1 MNKQYTPIA
10 LMVNFDWLEKCQQ
23 QVVDWRFATIKHGEV
38 YVTMGGTLLMVLLHA
53 GNLDSNLMVMSS
65 IMFTAFTLYTLA
77 EEDTQCWGDTV
88 HNQRPHPFPTN
99 ITNIVI
105 YSRNT
110 MLFILC
116 SFRHL
121 LLF

>member
-1 MNKQYTPIA
+1 MNKQYTLIA

-77 EEDTQCWGDTV
+77 EEDTRRWGGGALCIIKDHT
-88 HNQRPHPFPTN
+88 HFPTN

-105 YSRNT
+105 YNR
-110 MLFILC
+110 
-116 SFRHL
+116 
-121 LLF
+121 